1 MLFFL
6 HHHEPATEQKMTIL
20 FGPDSQIVDSS
31 KTPKMD
37 RCIPKEAQTLS
48 SFGTAWLCIYKLQ
61 YPIPAGTTHALSY
74 SWYFLTKVPQSA
86 KENNRKMLLLK
97 AG

>member
-20 FGPDSQIVDSS
+20 FGLDSQVVDSS

-48 SFGTAWLCIYKLQ
+48 SLGTAWLCICKLQ

-74 SWYFLTKVPQSA
+74 S
-86 KENNRKMLLLK
+86 
-97 AG
+97 

>member
-6 HHHEPATEQKMTIL
+6 HHHEPATEQKTTIL
-20 FGPDSQIVDSS
+20 FGLDSQVVDSS

-48 SFGTAWLCIYKLQ
+48 SFGTA
-61 YPIPAGTTHALSY
+61 
-74 SWYFLTKVPQSA
+74 
-86 KENNRKMLLLK
+86 
-97 AG
+97 